1 MQLTVLRQA
10 WDSQD
15 FVEPSGPAPRQ
26 QHSISVNQLTT
37 AAATHAAMCVPATVK
52 FQIWTTDLINFKQRY
67 LSNQSELIRQQQTN
81 LLVKYPTPYN

>member
-15 FVEPSGPAPRQ
+15 FVEPSGPATRQ
-26 QHSISVNQLTT
+26 QHSFSVNQLTT

-67 LSNQSELIRQQQTN
+67 LSNQSELLYHISIS
-81 LLVKYPTPYN
+81 LCVVHDKI